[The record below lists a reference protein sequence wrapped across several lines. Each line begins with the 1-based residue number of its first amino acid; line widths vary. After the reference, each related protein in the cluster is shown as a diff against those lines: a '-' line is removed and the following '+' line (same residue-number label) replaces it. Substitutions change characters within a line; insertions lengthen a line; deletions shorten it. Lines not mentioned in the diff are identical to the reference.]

1 MPSVAECL
9 QLAGFALDPLRTRLF
24 PQVAHIRYPSR
35 RFDAPRSNTNDKPGD
50 IFIFPSGTVVAWD
63 TDEFVVNTLIA
74 NTLKPAARNSHP
86 ERMETEDLEFYEDP
100 STGKSRIID
109 EKIVLGT
116 KYMDSLVTY
125 NKDTAA
131 PERRSARPR
140 SHLLMETGTASTSTL
155 AENNL
160 TLAKIAFS
168 SGLARST
175 KIAVLESS
183 LEHYF
188 ATTSSIPTLLSRG
201 TRLPYSRRF
210 ILRKTGELLS
220 VRAQLNLSSELTDSL
235 PDLFWDSR
243 HELGLEGYFDQVG
256 RVLDVGIRIKVL
268 NEKMDYAQEI
278 AAVLREELNGR
289 HGLSLEWA
297 IVGLILVEVGFEVL
311 RVWRERTE
319 VKPSHRVESI
329 IDRTEGLLTRMEG
342 QQGP

>member
-1 MPSVAECL
+1 MHSVADCL
-9 QLAGFALDPLRTRLF
+9 QLAGFALDPLGTHLF

-63 TDEFVVNTLIA
+63 TDDFVVNTLIA
-74 NTLKPAARNSHP
+74 NTLKPAARNPHS
-86 ERMETEDLEFYEDP
+86 ERMETEDLEFYEDS
-100 STGKSRIID
+100 STWKSRMID

-116 KYMDSLVTY
+116 KSMDSLITY
-125 NKDTAA
+125 DKDAA
-131 PERRSARPR
+131 ESERQDVRPY
-140 SHLLMETGTASTSTL
+140 SHLKAETGTSSTSGV
-155 AENNL
+155 AEHNV

-175 KIAVLESS
+175 KLAVLESS

-297 IVGLILVEVGFEVL
+297 IVGLILLEVGFEVL

-319 VKPSHRVESI
+319 VKTSHRIDSI
-329 IDRTEGLLTRMEG
+329 IDRTERIVTKIED